1 MHSVGPG
8 VWWKNE
14 KRGTWDTHT
23 IDYRIWRE
31 TMKNLKNNKYTLE
44 DLEYG
49 EKHWKKFTM
58 RKTHCRT
65 WNLAKNS
72 EEWEKWEIDTLGLEF
87 GEKNWKT
94 WKLRYTHFRT
104 RNMEENHWKTWKMR
118 NTHCRTW
125 NVLKKQRKKPWK
137 MSQNHC
143 ITWNMSRNTE

>member
-1 MHSVGPG
+1 MEYGE
-8 VWWKNE
+8 KNE

-23 IDYRIWRE
+23 IDYRIWQE

-87 GEKNWKT
+87 GEKIEKGGNWDT
-94 WKLRYTHFRT
+94 HSLEHEIWK
-104 RNMEENHWKTWKMR
+104 RNIEKHEKWEIHTVGPGMWWKNKQ
-118 NTHCRTW
+118 
-125 NVLKKQRKKPWK
+125 KKKNRGKWVT
-137 MSQNHC
+137 N
-143 ITWNMSRNTE
+143 IV